1 MEEHQKPWN
10 SLSIEEV
17 YSLFQGASFPWW
29 IAGGLAIELAVG
41 RTIRSHGDIDVLVL
55 RRDQG
60 LVRNILAD
68 WDCWAADPPG
78 HLRPWGVKET
88 LSFGVQD
95 IWCRKTENDSW
106 QLQLMIDESDEN
118 GWVSRKDPNI
128 KLSINEITHVTVSSI
143 PYLAPHVI
151 LFYTAKNPEGKHQ
164 IDFDALIQNKVPFDR
179 TWLLQSVSNFY
190 GSSHP
195 WVKQLELG

>member
-10 SLSIEEV
+10 PLSIGEV
-17 YSLFQGASFPWW
+17 HSLFQGASFPWW
-29 IAGGLAIELAVG
+29 IAGGLAVELAVG

-55 RRDQG
+55 RRDQS

-68 WDCWAADPPG
+68 WDCWVADPPG
-78 HLRPWGVKET
+78 HLRPWGLKEA
-88 LSFGVQD
+88 LPFGVHD
-95 IWCRKTENDSW
+95 IWCRKSANNPW
-106 QLQLMIDESDEN
+106 QFQVMIDEYDEN

-128 KLSINEITHVTVSSI
+128 KLSINEITHSTAPSI

-151 LFYTAKNPEGKHQ
+151 LFYKAKNPEGKHQ
-164 IDFDALIQNKVPFDR
+164 IDFDALIQSKASFNR
-179 TWLLQSVSNFY
+179 TWLHQSISNFY